1 MSGGFP
7 EVVKSQDTSLLQEYF
22 RDIIFRDVVAR
33 YSVRNI
39 REIRELALFLAS
51 NLSCISS
58 YKKLRDVISV
68 NSMTTVKNYIGYFE
82 DVYLFLPPAS
92 LIIR

>member
-1 MSGGFP
+1 VSGGFP